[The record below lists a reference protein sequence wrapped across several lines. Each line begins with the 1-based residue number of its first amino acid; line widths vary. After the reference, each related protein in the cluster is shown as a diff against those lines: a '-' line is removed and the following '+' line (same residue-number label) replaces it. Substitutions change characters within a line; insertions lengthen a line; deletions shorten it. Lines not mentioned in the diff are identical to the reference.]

1 MVRLLVL
8 LMLPL
13 LLAASQV
20 KYLRWKSG
28 ETYLQFLQNHHV
40 PLKPLY
46 YNLDADN
53 QQAVEEIR
61 EGVHYQ
67 ILEDSNGT
75 VEQVMIPISDE
86 LQIHIIKNKKSA
98 VFKLIP
104 IISTTKREGFV
115 ITIENSPYYDIVQ
128 KTHSKKLAQIFIDS
142 FKKSINFKRDIHKGD
157 QIVMVYDQKYRFG
170 HPFSMPELVVAMMQV
185 GHKRHLV
192 YDFNGRYYNQKG
204 HQIQGFFF
212 IRPVKGGWISSGF
225 SLRRWQPILHVY
237 RPHFGVDYAVVI
249 GTPIHAAAAGRRTA
263 GVNPLAPG
271 SRCVRRP
278 VAPPGV
284 CRPPFL
290 RATSFARL
298 PALTVSVTMVIY
310 DDKRHIVTM
319 GRNMTTTYVALIGDA
334 VASRRL
340 SSAARGRLQAD
351 LRARLEGVNRRWGR
365 VVAARFGLT
374 LGDQFQGLLTGAEP
388 LWELTHWLRAE
399 LAQVDWVVA
408 AGRGAIHT
416 PLART
421 APEVDGPCFHRAREA
436 LEAAKRRRLLLAFGG
451 FGTGLEGFAEYYSAL
466 YWGWTPRQR
475 RAASLLRV
483 AQPAEVAARLKIG
496 RSAVSHLARRMGW
509 KLVAAGD
516 AMFRQRVSDA

>member
-28 ETYLQFLQNHHV
+28 ETYLQFLQNHHL

-98 VFKLIP
+98 IFKLIP

-249 GTPIHAAAAGRRTA
+249 GTPIHAAAAGRVIYEGWMRGYGNVIKIKHDDGYVTLYA
-263 GVNPLAPG
+263 HQKRFRHGVKRGEWVKQGQVIGYVGVTGLSTGPHLHFGVYRYGRAMNPLLVVQKTTKYLVGKKKKAFIAYQKKVDKSMEKYLTDNTPPPLIKPFQ
-271 SRCVRRP
+271 P
-278 VAPPGV
+278 VYYLDDAKQV
-284 CRPPFL
+284 K
-290 RATSFARL
+290 AL
-298 PALTVSVTMVIY
+298 PLKKEAQPTG
-310 DDKRHIVTM
+310 HIV
-319 GRNMTTTYVALIGDA
+319 L
-334 VASRRL
+334 
-340 SSAARGRLQAD
+340 
-351 LRARLEGVNRRWGR
+351 
-365 VVAARFGLT
+365 
-374 LGDQFQGLLTGAEP
+374 
-388 LWELTHWLRAE
+388 
-399 LAQVDWVVA
+399 
-408 AGRGAIHT
+408 
-416 PLART
+416 
-421 APEVDGPCFHRAREA
+421 
-436 LEAAKRRRLLLAFGG
+436 
-451 FGTGLEGFAEYYSAL
+451 
-466 YWGWTPRQR
+466 
-475 RAASLLRV
+475 
-483 AQPAEVAARLKIG
+483 
-496 RSAVSHLARRMGW
+496 
-509 KLVAAGD
+509 
-516 AMFRQRVSDA
+516 